1 MNAEQKKNY
10 DKMLFLLNGLSL
22 PKLKELIELAYNDYR
37 EGVGMVFLLALNVLG
52 EKVSEKEYVEYLN
65 KLGA

>member
-10 DKMLFLLNGLSL
+10 DRMLQMLHGLSI

-37 EGVGMVFLLALNVLG
+37 EGVGMVFMMALNVLEVKIG
-52 EKVSEKEYVEYLN
+52 EKAYVEYLN